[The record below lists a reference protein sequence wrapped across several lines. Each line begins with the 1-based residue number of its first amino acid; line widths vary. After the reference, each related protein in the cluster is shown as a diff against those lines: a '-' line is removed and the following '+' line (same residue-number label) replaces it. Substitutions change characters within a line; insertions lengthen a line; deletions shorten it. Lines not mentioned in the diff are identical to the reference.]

1 MAEALGRV
9 LRDVQAMLDRH
20 EVKLGA
26 PYRELGADPY
36 NDAVFL
42 AELSDSCRSLPP
54 LDGAARRAFDGPR
67 LNAYSAAKGTL
78 GQLHDYVA
86 DVVAQGRGSEDNTR
100 QALALLANAQ
110 AALKRLMALLGG
122 GAEAD
127 EAARPAAADRSQPPP
142 PTAADKPAPPPPP
155 SPPAALTPQAVAEK
169 LEEGFSKAEMKDLAF
184 KLKFVV
190 DDLPEN
196 GTLFEMARSLVVYAD
211 RRSKLAA
218 LVAQAE
224 RERPGLFL

>member
-127 EAARPAAADRSQPPP
+127 EAARPAAAD
-142 PTAADKPAPPPPP
+142 KPAPPPPP

>member
-1 MAEALGRV
+1 MAEALGRI

-26 PYRELGADPY
+26 PFRELGADPDK
-36 NDAVFL
+36 DAVFL

-78 GQLHDYVA
+78 GQLHNYVA

-110 AALKRLMALLGG
+110 AALKRLMALLGVG
-122 GAEAD
+122 TEQGDGAGSTRAD
-127 EAARPAAADRSQPPP
+127 MR
-142 PTAADKPAPPPPP
+142 
-155 SPPAALTPQAVAEK
+155 TPK
-169 LEEGFSKAEMKDLAF
+169 LVKLLLKKYDETDLYRLASS
-184 KLKFVV
+184 LGISG
-190 DDLPEN
+190 DDLDE
-196 GTLFEMARSLVVYAD
+196 TTKRSLA
-211 RRSKLAA
+211 RT
-218 LVAQAE
+218 LVEKA
-224 RERPGLFL
+224 RERDKYRKLLEMVRQEHPESLL